1 MIQNK
6 RLRRNI
12 VEYQNWLAE
21 TDFLWNRFNS
31 LTTALENF
39 ILDVLSDESFAI
51 KVASKFEDVL
61 SRCDEIDYSENETAI
76 AYCILHFLPRYRM
89 FQMIYSKLITENLL
103 PLKIKK
109 NPVRTLDIG
118 TGPGPS
124 MYALSD
130 LYSSLQIFGGVSF
143 EFQQTQDYVEQSIG
157 FRNILH
163 HFTEVANADYRCD
176 EIGWNV
182 PYHHGSFEDFI
193 SINFNPMY
201 SYWGFPKIIRFR
213 FNLITSSNFFTTV
226 GQVENQK
233 NEITDCVRYLRH
245 NGIFLVVG
253 AKSEKST
260 RNDKNYSKIYSLIKQ
275 LVTTEDY
282 STRSVN
288 AWAKPIEIPDNIFSI
303 NSDDRFG
310 KRIVSF
316 YNVII
321 RNLSERK
328 IDEYIPIR
336 VREKILEGMHPNYQF
351 NNRCEINVFRK
362 IAIPKHIKVIKTTK
376 RVK

>member
-6 RLRRNI
+6 PAQEQINI
-12 VEYQNWLAE
+12 VAYQNWLTE

-39 ILDVLSDESFAI
+39 ILNLLSDEIFAI

-61 SRCDEIDYSENETAI
+61 SRCDEIDYSEDETAV

-89 FQMIYSKLITENLL
+89 FQMIYSKLLSENLL
-103 PLKIKK
+103 PLKVKK
-109 NPVRTLDIG
+109 NPIRTLDIG

-130 LYSSLQIFGGVSF
+130 IYSSLQIFGGVSS
-143 EFQQTQDYVEQSIG
+143 EFLQTQDYVERSIG

-163 HFTEVANADYRCD
+163 HFTEIANADYRSD

-182 PYHHGSFEDFI
+182 PYHHGSFGDFT
-193 SINFNPMY
+193 SINFNPIY
-201 SYWGFPKIIRFR
+201 DYWGFPKIIRFR

-226 GQVENQK
+226 EQVENQK
-233 NEITDCVRYLRH
+233 NEIANCVRYLRH
-245 NGIFLVVG
+245 DGVFLVVG

-260 RNDKNYSKIYSLIKQ
+260 RNNKNYYKIYSLIKQ

-282 STRSVN
+282 STRLVK
-288 AWAKPIEIPDNIFSI
+288 AWAKPIKIPDNLFSI

-328 IDEYIPIR
+328 IDEHIPSSVR
-336 VREKILEGMHPNYQF
+336 VKILEGMQPDYQF
-351 NNRCEINVFRK
+351 YNRCEINVFKK
-362 IAIPKHIKVIKTTK
+362 IAIPKYRRRK
-376 RVK
+376 

>member
-1 MIQNK
+1 M
-6 RLRRNI
+6 
-12 VEYQNWLAE
+12 YQNRRAEPCINIEEYKKWLTD

-39 ILDVLSDESFAI
+39 ILELISDDVFAT
-51 KVASKFEDVL
+51 KVASRFEDVL

-89 FQMIYSKLITENLL
+89 FQMIYSKLLIENLL

-130 LYSSLQIFGGVSF
+130 IYSSFQLFGGVSS

-163 HFTEVANADYRCD
+163 HFTEIANADYRSD

-182 PYHHGSFEDFI
+182 PYHHGSFGDFT

-201 SYWGFPKIIRFR
+201 SYWGFPKIIRYR
-213 FNLITSSNFFTTV
+213 FNLITCSNFFTTV

-233 NEITDCVRYLRH
+233 NEIIDCVRHLRH
-245 NGIFLVVG
+245 CGVFLVVG

-260 RNDKNYSKIYSLIKQ
+260 ANNKNYSKIYSIIKQ
-275 LVTTEDY
+275 LVTTGDY
-282 STRSVN
+282 STRLIK
-288 AWAKPIEIPDNIFSI
+288 AWAKPIEITDNLFSVD
-303 NSDDRFG
+303 STDRFG

-316 YNVII
+316 YNAII
-321 RNLSERK
+321 GNLSERK
-328 IDEYIPIR
+328 IDEHIPSR
-336 VREKILEGMHPNYQF
+336 VRTKILEGTRPDYQF
-351 NNRCEINVFRK
+351 NNRCEINVFKK
-362 IAIPKHIKVIKTTK
+362 IAIPKHINRK
-376 RVK
+376 R

>member
-1 MIQNK
+1 MEPNELVHHQKDIT
-6 RLRRNI
+6 
-12 VEYQNWLAE
+12 EYLKWLME

-39 ILDVLSDESFAI
+39 ILDLLSDEIFAI

-61 SRCDEIDYSENETAI
+61 RRCDEIDYSEDETAI

-89 FQMIYSKLITENLL
+89 FQMIYSKLLSENLL

-130 LYSSLQIFGGVSF
+130 IYSSLQIFGGVSS

-163 HFTEVANADYRCD
+163 HFTEIANANYRSD

-182 PYHHGSFEDFI
+182 PYHHGSFGDFT

-201 SYWGFPKIIRFR
+201 NYWGFPKIIRFR

-226 GQVENQK
+226 GQIENQK

-245 NGIFLVVG
+245 GGVFLVVG
-253 AKSEKST
+253 AKSEQST
-260 RNDKNYSKIYSLIKQ
+260 KNNKNYFKIYSLIKQ

-282 STRSVN
+282 STRLVN
-288 AWAKPIEIPDNIFSI
+288 AWVKPIEIPDNLFSI
-303 NSDDRFG
+303 NSGDRFG

-316 YNVII
+316 YNTII
-321 RNLSERK
+321 RSLVKRK
-328 IDEYIPIR
+328 IDEYIPSS
-336 VREKILEGMHPNYQF
+336 VRAKILEGMQCDYQF
-351 NNRCEINVFRK
+351 NNRCEINVFKK
-362 IAIPKHIKVIKTTK
+362 IAIPKYKK
-376 RVK
+376 RK